1 MSTSF
6 WRETRKLFGQKLR
19 SARERAGFRF
29 ARQLADRLGV
39 EPNTYRCWE
48 RGSAE
53 PNLAMLRRIASELN
67 VPLDYL
73 LPPERPKPQVPFR
86 PEDQKPRS
94 T

>member
-1 MSTSF
+1 M
-6 WRETRKLFGQKLR
+6 FGRKLR

-29 ARQLADRLGV
+29 ARELADKLGV

-53 PNLAMLRRIASELN
+53 PNLAMLRRIASELDIS
-67 VPLDYL
+67 LDYL
-73 LPPERPKPQVPFR
+73 LPPERPSPPVPFR
-86 PEDQKPRS
+86 PEDQEPSS